1 MPLLAATE
9 SLREKRRDVRIKKI
23 NALPVR
29 KRRAVFALLGAL
41 VIVLVV
47 TGFLLWQALN
57 RTEVPLVTEEV
68 SRGDIEKT
76 VLATGI
82 LKPSVQVNVGA
93 QVNGQLKKLY
103 VRAGDKVTKG
113 QLLAEI
119 DPTLQQSEMRKSEAE
134 LDSAVAQK
142 QASLFTLKQ
151 YQLELKRQRKMDS
164 EGSGIRSTLEQAQA
178 KVDTQVAQVKVNE
191 AQIVQAQM
199 SLETAKANLG
209 YTRILAPVD
218 GQVLGIVTKE
228 GQTVVSSQTAP
239 TILVLANVDTMTVQ
253 TRISETDILKVHAG
267 QPLWFYVVADP
278 KHRYESVMGTLQ
290 DAPNDA
296 LQDDTASTT
305 SSQQP
310 SAVYYNGVFSV
321 PNHDHVLRTS
331 MTAQVFIVTEQA
343 RNVLR
348 LPVVALGEPQGK
360 DQYQVQVVNGKN
372 VEQRLIRVGINDRQF
387 AEVKEGLKEGERVVS
402 LQGSSGA
409 VNG

>member
-1 MPLLAATE
+1 VSFSFRHIAAG
-9 SLREKRRDVRIKKI
+9 R
-23 NALPVR
+23 
-29 KRRAVFALLGAL
+29 RRAFYTL
-41 VIVLVV
+41 ILVV
-47 TGFLLWQALN
+47 LILLVAAAYGVHSMMSG
-57 RTEVPLVTEEV
+57 TTAPLV
-68 SRGDIEKT
+68 SQAIGRGDIEKT

-103 VRAGDKVTKG
+103 VRAGDRVTKG

-119 DPTLQQSEMRKSEAE
+119 DPTLQQSELRKSEAE

-142 QASLFTLKQ
+142 QASLYTLTQ
-151 YQLELKRQRKMDS
+151 YQLELKRQLQLDRD
-164 EGSGIRSTLEQAQA
+164 GSGTKSNLEQAQA
-178 KVDTQVAQVKVNE
+178 KVDTQKAQIKVNE

-199 SLETAKANLG
+199 ALETAKANLG

-253 TRISETDILKVHAG
+253 TRISETDILKVHPG

-278 KHRYESVMGTLQ
+278 KHRYQSVMGTLQ

-296 LQDDTASTT
+296 LQDESASSQT
-305 SSQQP
+305 QQP

-321 PNHDHVLRTS
+321 PNPDHLLRTS

-343 RNVLR
+343 KNVLR
-348 LPVVALGEPQGK
+348 LPVMALGQPLG
-360 DQYQVQVVNGKN
+360 DDRYQVQVVNGDKT
-372 VEQRLIRVGINDRQF
+372 EQRVIRAGINDRQF
-387 AEVKEGLKEGERVVS
+387 VEVKDGLREGERVVIM
-402 LQGSSGA
+402 QNEAGTA
-409 VNG
+409 NG

>member
-1 MPLLAATE
+1 MSGL
-9 SLREKRRDVRIKKI
+9 KKI

-41 VIVLVV
+41 MIILVV
-47 TGFLLWQALN
+47 ASYLFWQALN

-119 DPTLQQSEMRKSEAE
+119 DPTLQQSELRKSEAE

-178 KVDTQVAQVKVNE
+178 KVDTQVAQIKVNE

-343 RNVLR
+343 KNVLR

>member
-1 MPLLAATE
+1 MSFSFRHIAAGRRRAFYTALIVLLA
-9 SLREKRRDVRIKKI
+9 
-23 NALPVR
+23 
-29 KRRAVFALLGAL
+29 LLAGAAYG
-41 VIVLVV
+41 VHSMMSG
-47 TGFLLWQALN
+47 TTA
-57 RTEVPLVTEEV
+57 PLV
-68 SRGDIEKT
+68 SQAIGRGDIEKT

-103 VRAGDKVTKG
+103 VRAGDRVTKG

-119 DPTLQQSEMRKSEAE
+119 DPTLQQSELRKSEAE

-142 QASLFTLKQ
+142 QASLYTLTQ
-151 YQLELKRQRKMDS
+151 YQLELKRQLQLDRD
-164 EGSGIRSTLEQAQA
+164 GSGTKSNLEQAQA
-178 KVDTQVAQVKVNE
+178 KVDTQKAQIKVNE

-199 SLETAKANLG
+199 ALETAKANLG

-253 TRISETDILKVHAG
+253 TRISETDILKVHPG

-278 KHRYESVMGTLQ
+278 KHRYQSVMGTLQ

-296 LQDDTASTT
+296 LQDESASSQT
-305 SSQQP
+305 QQP

-321 PNHDHVLRTS
+321 PNPDHLLRTS

-343 RNVLR
+343 KNVLR
-348 LPVVALGEPQGK
+348 LPVMALGQPLG
-360 DQYQVQVVNGKN
+360 DDRYQVQVVNGDKT
-372 VEQRLIRVGINDRQF
+372 EQRVIRAGINDRQF
-387 AEVKEGLKEGERVVS
+387 VEVKDGLREGERVVIM
-402 LQGSSGA
+402 QNEAGTA
-409 VNG
+409 NG

>member
-1 MPLLAATE
+1 MSGL
-9 SLREKRRDVRIKKI
+9 KKI

-29 KRRAVFALLGAL
+29 KRRAVFALAGAL

-47 TGFLLWQALN
+47 AGFLLWQALN

-119 DPTLQQSEMRKSEAE
+119 DPTLQQSELRKSEAE

-151 YQLELKRQRKMDS
+151 YQLELKRQQKMDS

-343 RNVLR
+343 KNVLR

-387 AEVKEGLKEGERVVS
+387 AEVKEGLKEGERVVA

>member
-1 MPLLAATE
+1 MSGL
-9 SLREKRRDVRIKKI
+9 KKI

-29 KRRAVFALLGAL
+29 KRRAVFALAGAL

-47 TGFLLWQALN
+47 AGFLLWQALN

-119 DPTLQQSEMRKSEAE
+119 DPTLQQSELRKSEAE

-142 QASLFTLKQ
+142 QASLFTLRQ

-343 RNVLR
+343 KNVLR

-387 AEVKEGLKEGERVVS
+387 AEVKEGLKEGERVVA

>member
-1 MPLLAATE
+1 MSGL
-9 SLREKRRDVRIKKI
+9 KKI

-29 KRRAVFALLGAL
+29 KRRAVFALAGAL

-47 TGFLLWQALN
+47 AGFLLWQALN

-119 DPTLQQSEMRKSEAE
+119 DPTLQQSELRKSEAE

-343 RNVLR
+343 KNVLR

-387 AEVKEGLKEGERVVS
+387 AEVKEGLKEGERVVA